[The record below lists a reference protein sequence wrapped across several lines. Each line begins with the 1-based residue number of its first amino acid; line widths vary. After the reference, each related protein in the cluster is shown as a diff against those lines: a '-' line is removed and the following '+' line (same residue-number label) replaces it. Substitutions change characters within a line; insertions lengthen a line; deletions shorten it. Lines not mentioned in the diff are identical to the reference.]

1 MGKNELKT
9 SIDKIRNTL
18 AFASNAFNYNLYG
31 YSDDPEDED
40 YSLRECSDHIE
51 RAFITALPACGIR
64 LGLINRG

>member
-18 AFASNAFNYNLYG
+18 ALASNAFNYVLYG

-51 RAFITALPACGIR
+51 RAFIQFRAGYWLSVSSNTD
-64 LGLINRG
+64 